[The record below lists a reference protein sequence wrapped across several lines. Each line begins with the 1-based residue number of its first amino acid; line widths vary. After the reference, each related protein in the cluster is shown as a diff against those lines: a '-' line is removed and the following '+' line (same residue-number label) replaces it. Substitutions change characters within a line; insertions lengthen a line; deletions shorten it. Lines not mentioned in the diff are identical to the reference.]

1 MVAGEMEKQN
11 LPYTSTQCHDKWRYL
26 KSQYAAKKDNMSDRQ
41 FGSDRMDFKYFE
53 LMDEFLGKKHNIRPI
68 AVASS
73 VQGDTLTTE
82 DEANSSETDS
92 SIQPSGKKKKVTSVG
107 VTRRKNTFEEL
118 VDKIETAGTLREENR
133 ERRHQETLQTRNN
146 AVEVFASKMDAL
158 LKKT

>member
-1 MVAGEMEKQN
+1 VIHVLIA
-11 LPYTSTQCHDKWRYL
+11 
-26 KSQYAAKKDNMSDRQ
+26 
-41 FGSDRMDFKYFE
+41 E
-53 LMDEFLGKKHNIRPI
+53 LNHVRLDYIGLWFVI
-68 AVASS
+68 V
-73 VQGDTLTTE
+73 TTE

-92 SIQPSGKKKKVTSVG
+92 SIQPSAKKKKVTSVG